1 MGKLITG
8 ADDMDGKSW
17 NRAGETGK
25 EGSLKQIDDEMS
37 RGIGTEM
44 IYEMW
49 LALLCP
55 GLRLS
60 VPAKLSEY
68 FGGARGVFE
77 AEAHE
82 LLMCGMLN
90 EKEFDELRLAQKR
103 GLPFDKKE
111 RWEAQ
116 GIKLVCTDDDDY
128 PQRLRNIADPP
139 YALWY
144 RGELPGNDR
153 LYVGVIGAR
162 SCSDYGRRSAEYFGR
177 ELAKAGVDVISGMA
191 AGIDGLSQAA
201 CLEAGGK
208 SYGVLGSG
216 PDVVYPRSN
225 GKLYQDLI
233 NNGGVISEFIP
244 GTSALASN
252 FPRRN
257 RIISALSDVLLVIE
271 ARERSGTFIT
281 VNYALEQGGDVYALP
296 GRIDDPLSA
305 GCNRLIRDG
314 AGVAC
319 SVEDVLL
326 GLNSVHKAGEEKT
339 VDPVLDEN
347 ENSHALV
354 SASAEQEKSV
364 IKKISGKINI
374 SGSGNAEEVK
384 TRRYA
389 DFKCTDPLQGRV
401 LEILKYDSH
410 DIEYLLQSLNSERN
424 GDGLISIQELASGL
438 MELEMEGVVANRGG
452 YYFLL

>member
-1 MGKLITG
+1 MENL
-8 ADDMDGKSW
+8 
-17 NRAGETGK
+17 
-25 EGSLKQIDDEMS
+25 
-37 RGIGTEM
+37 

-55 GLRLS
+55 GLRLT

-68 FGGARGVFE
+68 FAGARGVYE
-77 AEAHE
+77 AEAYE
-82 LLMCGMLN
+82 LLLCGLLN
-90 EKEFDELRLAQKR
+90 EKELDEVRLAQER

-111 RWEAQ
+111 RWDAQ
-116 GIKLVCTDDDDY
+116 GVKLVCMDDNEY
-128 PQRLRNIADPP
+128 PLRLRNIADPP

-144 RGELPGNDR
+144 RGELPANDR
-153 LYVGVIGAR
+153 LYVGIIGAR

-201 CLEAGGK
+201 CLSAGGK
-208 SYGVLGSG
+208 SYGILGSG

-225 GKLYQDLI
+225 GRLYQNLI

-244 GTSALASN
+244 GTGAIASN

-281 VNYALEQGGDVYALP
+281 VNFALEQGCDVYALP

-319 SVEDVLL
+319 SVEDVLFGL
-326 GLNSVHKAGEEKT
+326 GNVQVTDRYLPDDAARRYLLSGAEVHGKKVT
-339 VDPVLDEN
+339 V
-347 ENSHALV
+347 
-354 SASAEQEKSV
+354 K
-364 IKKISGKINI
+364 
-374 SGSGNAEEVK
+374 EVK
-384 TRRYA
+384 TRKYTEYRGV
-389 DFKCTDPLQGRV
+389 DPIQARV
-401 LEILKYDSH
+401 LEILKYDSR
-410 DIEYLLQSLNSERN
+410 DIEYLLREINAGRGTVVEDKADCTETKNDRLSV
-424 GDGLISIQELASGL
+424 QELASEL
-438 MELEMEGVVANRGG
+438 MELEMEGVIANKGG
-452 YYFLL
+452 YYFIL